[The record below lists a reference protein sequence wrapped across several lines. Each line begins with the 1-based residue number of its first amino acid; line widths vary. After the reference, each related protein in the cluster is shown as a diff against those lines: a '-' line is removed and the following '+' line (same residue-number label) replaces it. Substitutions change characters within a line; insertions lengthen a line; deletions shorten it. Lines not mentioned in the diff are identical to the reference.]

1 MMQIKGASFI
11 ERCLAQKIPFLGCM
25 RPNST
30 QVEWYTLGKM
40 TFDQSQLAINKGS
53 EVFVVQPY
61 DRAQNAIHFSL
72 TPITGAVI
80 DQLDDAQ
87 LESSAAEYVIS
98 ADQAEAYDRMLQKAV
113 ARINEGELDKVVLSM
128 RLALANLS
136 KVNLNIRNLFTP
148 DAKDS
153 FRYIFSLN
161 EGVVWVGDT
170 PETLLTRHH
179 SRIQTVALAG
189 TRRLDDV
196 KHDDFTSK
204 EFEEQGFIVA
214 ELQQRLASFVE
225 RVQLSDRQPVSAQNL
240 VHLKTT
246 LEGTLKEDFSDEEL
260 LAALHPTAAVC
271 GFPREKALVLISTLE
286 GHDRELYAGYMG
298 FRSAAKSTYFVNLRC
313 ARIDQSA
320 LELFV
325 GAGITAQSVSKK
337 EIDEIQSKT
346 ATIMRLIAFK

>member
-1 MMQIKGASFI
+1 MQFKGAFFL
-11 ERCLAQKIPFLGCM
+11 ERCLAQKTPFLGCM

-30 QVEWYTLGKM
+30 QVEWYTLDKL
-40 TFDQSQLAINKGS
+40 TVDQAQLTLNKGS

-61 DRAQNAIHFSL
+61 DRAQSAIHFSL
-72 TPITGAVI
+72 TPINDTAI
-80 DQLDDAQ
+80 DRLDDAE
-87 LESSAAEYVIS
+87 LEYSAAEYVIS
-98 ADQAEAYDRMLQKAV
+98 ANQAEAYERMLQKAI
-113 ARINEGELDKVVLSM
+113 AHINEGELDKVVLSL
-128 RLALANLS
+128 RLALANPS
-136 KVNLNIRNLFTP
+136 EADLNIRNLFTP

-170 PETLLTRHH
+170 PETLLTRNH

-196 KHDDFTSK
+196 KYDDFTSK

-214 ELQQRLASFVE
+214 ELKQRLAPFVE
-225 RVQLSDRQPVSAQNL
+225 RVQLSDRQRVSAQNL

-246 LEGTLKEDFSDEEL
+246 LEGTLIKDFSDEEL
-260 LAALHPTAAVC
+260 LGALHPTAAVC
-271 GFPREKALVLISTLE
+271 GFPREKALALISILE
-286 GHDRELYAGYMG
+286 GHDRELYTGYMG
-298 FRSAAKSTYFVNLRC
+298 FRSASKSTYFVNLRC

-325 GAGITAQSVSKK
+325 GAGITAQSISKN